1 MRPPFTSILTSIGTH
16 IRHTII
22 DRRRYM
28 IIKTKIITVV
38 LMGIMLMAGL
48 ACGESAAEGI
58 ITNETSRDIIS
69 PAIEDFRSGEWE
81 GMLTVEDLPGFK
93 GNGIIEWADSPF
105 SPRLNSAFGNT
116 LSDLQ
121 IYPYLFTDIESAKR
135 AMGLL
140 TDTIASYAEN
150 VISSVIDVNGMNA
163 TLIYGGY
170 PDGWFTAHAYQQL
183 GNSVV
188 QVVVTPQRGVSIFDE
203 QILNAVKEVFTAI
216 RW

>member
-1 MRPPFTSILTSIGTH
+1 M
-16 IRHTII
+16 
-22 DRRRYM
+22 M
-28 IIKTKIITVV
+28 TKAKIVTVV
-38 LMGIMLMAGL
+38 LMGIMLMVGL
-48 ACGESAAEGI
+48 ACGESAAEGS

-69 PAIEDFRSGEWE
+69 PTIEDFRSSEWE

-105 SPRLNSAFGNT
+105 SPQLNSAFGNT

-121 IYPYLFTDIESAKR
+121 IYPYLFIDTESAKR

-140 TDTIASYAEN
+140 IDTIGSYAEN
-150 VISSVIDVNGMNA
+150 VISSVIEVNGMNA

-170 PDGWFTAHAYQQL
+170 PDGWLSAHAYQQL

-188 QVVVTPQRGVSIFDE
+188 QVVVTPRSGVSILNE

-216 RW
+216 KW

>member
-1 MRPPFTSILTSIGTH
+1 MIGKAR
-16 IRHTII
+16 IV
-22 DRRRYM
+22 
-28 IIKTKIITVV
+28 TVV
-38 LMGIMLMAGL
+38 LLGIMLIVGL

-69 PAIEDFRSGEWE
+69 PTIEDFRSSQWE

-93 GNGIIEWADSPF
+93 GNGIIEWADNRF
-105 SPRLNSAFGNT
+105 SPQPYSAFGNT

-121 IYPYLFTDIESAKR
+121 IYPYLFIDIESAKR
-135 AMGLL
+135 AMGLF
-140 TDTIASYAEN
+140 TDTIGSYADN
-150 VISSVIDVNGMNA
+150 VISSVIDVNGINA

-170 PDGWFTAHAYQQL
+170 PDGWFSAHAYQQL

-188 QVVVTPQRGVSIFDE
+188 KVVVTPQRGVSIFDE
-203 QILNAVKEVFTAI
+203 QIINAVKEVFTAI

>member
-1 MRPPFTSILTSIGTH
+1 MMTKAKIS
-16 IRHTII
+16 TI
-22 DRRRYM
+22 
-28 IIKTKIITVV
+28 V
-38 LMGIMLMAGL
+38 LMGIMLMVGL
-48 ACGESAAEGI
+48 ACGESAAEGS
-58 ITNETSRDIIS
+58 ITNITSRDIIPLNS
-69 PAIEDFRSGEWE
+69 EGSRSSAWE
-81 GMLTVEDLPGFK
+81 GILTVEDLPGYK
-93 GNGIIEWADSPF
+93 GTGTIEWADSRF
-105 SPRLNSAFGNT
+105 SQQLNSVFGNT

-135 AMGLL
+135 AMRLL

-170 PDGWFTAHAYQQL
+170 PDGWLSAHAYQQL

-188 QVVVTPQRGVSIFDE
+188 QVVVTPRRGVSIFDE

>member
-1 MRPPFTSILTSIGTH
+1 MIGKAR
-16 IRHTII
+16 IV
-22 DRRRYM
+22 
-28 IIKTKIITVV
+28 TVV
-38 LMGIMLMAGL
+38 LLGIMLIVGL

-81 GMLTVEDLPGFK
+81 AILTVEELPGFN

-121 IYPYLFTDIESAKR
+121 IHPYLFIDIESAKR

-140 TDTIASYAEN
+140 IDAIGSYAEN
-150 VISSVIDVNGMNA
+150 VISSVIDVNGVNA

-170 PDGWFTAHAYQQL
+170 PDGSISAHAYQQL

-188 QVVVTPQRGVSIFDE
+188 QVIVTPNRGVSILDE
-203 QILNAVKEVFTAI
+203 QIIDAVKEVFTAI